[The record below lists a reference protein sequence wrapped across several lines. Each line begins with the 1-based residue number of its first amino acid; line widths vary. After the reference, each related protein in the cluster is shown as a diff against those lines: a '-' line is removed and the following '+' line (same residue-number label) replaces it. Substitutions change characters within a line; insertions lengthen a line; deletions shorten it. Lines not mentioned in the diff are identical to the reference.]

1 MSRMRIALLLPL
13 LLVASCAT
21 TLVKQDIKRQSDGWT
36 IVFHELDDGP
46 DSFTTRDAYQMSPP
60 SGQRFLWVILSVHN
74 DGAKARAFS
83 FDSCNLPLA
92 GAVSLPV
99 YVGMNFGT
107 SAETTKAPE
116 LAAGEEI
123 TRKLAFGYPEGQLPD
138 RITCAGNDILLKR
151 Q

>member
-92 GAVSLPV
+92 ALIAARLRRHELRHQRRDHQGPRARRRRRHRRASSPSATPKASSPTASPAPAT
-99 YVGMNFGT
+99 T
-107 SAETTKAPE
+107 S
-116 LAAGEEI
+116 
-123 TRKLAFGYPEGQLPD
+123 
-138 RITCAGNDILLKR
+138 C
-151 Q
+151 

>member
-1 MSRMRIALLLPL
+1 MPRMRIALLL

-46 DSFTTRDAYQMSPP
+46 DSFTTRDAYQLSPP
-60 SGQRFLWVILSVHN
+60 
-74 DGAKARAFS
+74 RAFS
-83 FDSCNLPLA
+83 FDSCTLPLA

-107 SAETTKAPE
+107 SAETSKAPE

-138 RITCAGNDILLKR
+138 RITCAGNDILLQR